1 MPQSTISKRDTSII
15 LNPRLRVPFRTA
27 WVVIAGLALFLTVI
41 SIPAYLQDCG
51 CPVDVVSAWESMG
64 IAQTAR
70 DVLTLTNTVTFIATL
85 SVSFLIFW
93 RRPDDRMAIVVS
105 LAFLFVAGSSFSSPS
120 TSTEAWYHA
129 LRNTFLTLAVVM
141 LLLFLYW
148 FPEGKFLNR
157 WQRIL
162 YFTVIPVFSVVF
174 NIHVSPFLEIANILF
189 AVILVGGLSAGIY
202 RYRNDTLA
210 QRQQMKWILFAIGLV
225 MLSVVSSSVAFVIV
239 RDPNGQSL
247 VALSYHLV
255 SLVLIF
261 VLAAAVGIAILRYR
275 LWDIDLTIN
284 RSLVGVSVTTVLA
297 AVFLGILLLTQSL
310 LGEQQSALPM
320 LVAAV
325 AVGGLFNPSRKVI
338 RSLIDRRLYGFR
350 FDLNQLAAMKT
361 KPEVKRH
368 GAYTGRVLGGYE
380 LLDVIGK
387 GGMGEVYKGY
397 ADGRTVAVK
406 ILPSEFGV
414 TQEYLAR
421 FERESHVMGLLDH
434 PHIIKLY
441 AAGQVDGLHYM
452 VMEFIDGEE
461 LAAVIRHQ
469 THLSLDSAREIF
481 DGLCSALSDL
491 HSRGLVHR
499 DIKPSN
505 IMLRLAKDNET
516 YEAVLMDFGIAKLGE
531 NITNLTGTSAI
542 GTIDYMA
549 PEQIMSSREV
559 DHRADIY
566 ALGVILYEALT
577 GERPFQGGPGQ
588 ILFAHLQH
596 PAPDPCDI
604 MQNLPRSLGKAVMK
618 ALAKAPEARFQS
630 AQEFFAAI

>member
-1 MPQSTISKRDTSII
+1 
-15 LNPRLRVPFRTA
+15 
-27 WVVIAGLALFLTVI
+27 
-41 SIPAYLQDCG
+41 
-51 CPVDVVSAWESMG
+51 
-64 IAQTAR
+64 
-70 DVLTLTNTVTFIATL
+70 
-85 SVSFLIFW
+85 
-93 RRPDDRMAIVVS
+93 
-105 LAFLFVAGSSFSSPS
+105 
-120 TSTEAWYHA
+120 
-129 LRNTFLTLAVVM
+129 
-141 LLLFLYW
+141 
-148 FPEGKFLNR
+148 
-157 WQRIL
+157 
-162 YFTVIPVFSVVF
+162 
-174 NIHVSPFLEIANILF
+174 
-189 AVILVGGLSAGIY
+189 
-202 RYRNDTLA
+202 
-210 QRQQMKWILFAIGLV
+210 
-225 MLSVVSSSVAFVIV
+225 
-239 RDPNGQSL
+239 
-247 VALSYHLV
+247 
-255 SLVLIF
+255 
-261 VLAAAVGIAILRYR
+261 
-275 LWDIDLTIN
+275 
-284 RSLVGVSVTTVLA
+284 
-297 AVFLGILLLTQSL
+297 
-310 LGEQQSALPM
+310 
-320 LVAAV
+320 
-325 AVGGLFNPSRKVI
+325 
-338 RSLIDRRLYGFR
+338 
-350 FDLNQLAAMKT
+350 
-361 KPEVKRH
+361 
-368 GAYTGRVLGGYE
+368 LGGYE

-618 ALAKAPEARFQS
+618 ALAKTPEARFQS